1 MSSKAISIQKQASC
15 QAKKKAPAKKEVLY
29 DVEHE
34 KKELARISA
43 MTDAEV
49 AELNAFLKS
58 LKPVRPKTFCIMWQ
72 KSASLKE
79 ATDEYNRLS
88 RSGVSLEYPPDPD
101 FVKGIARYYRS
112 LGIKLKR
119 LS

>member
-1 MSSKAISIQKQASC
+1 MTKAISIQKQASC
-15 QAKKKAPAKKEVLY
+15 HANKKASARKEASY
-29 DVEHE
+29 DVAHE
-34 KKELARISA
+34 EKELARISA
-43 MTDAEV
+43 MTDEEV

-72 KSASLKE
+72 KCSTLAE
-79 ATDEYNRLS
+79 ATAEYNRLS
-88 RSGVSLEYPPDPD
+88 RSGVSLDYPADPD
-101 FVKGIARYYRS
+101 FVKDTARYYRS